1 MTSKELYYQFHL
13 LLNENAN
20 FKNVKISEGNFVLI
34 FNRCAE
40 RWLNTSIDLWMKDE
54 DILNLQEFIQNDE
67 KLDFYETVEK
77 DSVIQYRYKI
87 PNDYFTFIDSHS
99 LVQKDCSLYLT
110 NYFVKPRD
118 VRIYIADGFPSL
130 EYEEGLCNIS
140 NNFLIVYA
148 KDFTISTTY
157 LSYFKNPPKID
168 IEGYE
173 NLKGEKSK
181 NIDSDISDVYL
192 NQMLDMCVTEV
203 QREFKDQF
211 GFQVSKERETENK

>member
-20 FKNVKISEGNFVLI
+20 FKNVKISEGNFVLL

-40 RWLNTSIDLWMKDE
+40 RWLNISIDLWMKDE
-54 DILNLQEFIQNDE
+54 DILNLQEFIKNDE

-77 DSVIQYRYKI
+77 DSVIQYKYKI
-87 PNDYFTFIDSHS
+87 PADYFTWVDSHS
-99 LVQKDCSLYLT
+99 LVHKDCSLYLT

-118 VRIYIADGFPSL
+118 VRIYLSDGFPSL

-148 KDFTISTTY
+148 KDFTVSTTY

-181 NIDSDISDVYL
+181 NIDSAISDVYL

-203 QREFKDQF
+203 QREFKDQL

>member
-20 FKNVKISEGNFVLI
+20 FKDVKISEGNFVLL
-34 FNRCAE
+34 FNRCSE
-40 RWLNTSIDLWMKDE
+40 RWLNIAIDSWMKDE
-54 DILNLQEFIQNDE
+54 DALNLQEFINNDE
-67 KLDFYETVEK
+67 KLDFYETLEK
-77 DSVIQYRYKI
+77 DSVVQYKYKI
-87 PNDYFTFIDSHS
+87 PTDYFTWIDSHS

-118 VRIYIADGFPSL
+118 VRGYIADGYPSL
-130 EYEEGLCNIS
+130 DYEEGLCNIS

-181 NIDSDISDVYL
+181 NIDSPISDIYL
-192 NQMLDMCVTEV
+192 NQMLDMCITEV
-203 QREFKDQF
+203 QREFKNQI
-211 GFQVSKERETENK
+211 GIQVSKDRETENK